1 MFKTIFKV
9 LGGLI
14 ITLLM
19 GSVAYISVTIPEG
32 FSGFV
37 TMASAVSGLNKSVNE
52 VDQSDF
58 TLPEGFEVNIVAKNL
73 A

>member
-1 MFKTIFKV
+1 M
-9 LGGLI
+9 
-14 ITLLM
+14 
-19 GSVAYISVTIPEG
+19 AYILVTIPEG
-32 FSGFV
+32 VSGFV